1 MSCFYEQNNTSS
13 VYCYWCFHTYY
24 SKGSSIIKFVPAPNW
39 LVTRIE
45 PLCNSTISFATASPI
60 PFPPV
65 ARVLDLSTR

>member
-1 MSCFYEQNNTSS
+1 MNKITPVVFTTTGVFY
-13 VYCYWCFHTYY
+13 TYY
-24 SKGSSIIKFVPAPNW
+24 SKGSLIIKFVPAPNW

-45 PLCNSTISFATASPI
+45 PLCNSTISFATASPM

>member
-1 MSCFYEQNNTSS
+1 MNKITPVVFTTTG
-13 VYCYWCFHTYY
+13 VFTYY

-45 PLCNSTISFATASPI
+45 PLCNSTISFATASPM